1 MASKQ
6 ETGVGY
12 DYQEYAWDAD
22 AAETELRVEPYC
34 RITIERTRPDGTRE
48 VLHTYDMP
56 RETMW
61 DWQWVYEWR
70 KARYVCMYPRD
81 NVQMYFGFY
90 DRKTGLAYD
99 MDSLRSRQVAA
110 KALVTKYTRNLE
122 RYLESQRGQ
131 LFFDPEADV
140 VICKMK
146 DKIASAR
153 NRLDELTRE
162 LESHITPQTEQ
173 RQ

>member
-6 ETGVGY
+6 ETGVGSA
-12 DYQEYAWDAD
+12 YQEYARDAE
-22 AAETELRVEPYC
+22 AAERELRVEPYC
-34 RITIERTRPDGTRE
+34 RITIERTRPDGIRE

-81 NVQMYFGFY
+81 NVRMYFGFY
-90 DRKTGLAYD
+90 DKTTGLAYE

-110 KALVTKYTRNLE
+110 KALVTKYTRILE
-122 RYLESQRGQ
+122 RYLKSQRGQ
-131 LFFDPEADV
+131 LFFDPEADGL
-140 VICKMK
+140 ICKMK
-146 DKIASAR
+146 GKIASAR

-162 LESHITPQTEQ
+162 LESLTQPQKEQ